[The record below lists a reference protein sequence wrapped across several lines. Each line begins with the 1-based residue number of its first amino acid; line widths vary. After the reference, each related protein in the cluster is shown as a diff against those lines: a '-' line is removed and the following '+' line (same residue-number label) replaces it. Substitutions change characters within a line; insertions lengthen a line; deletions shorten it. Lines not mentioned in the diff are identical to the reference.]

1 MTINKIPYFDPF
13 SFSPDLKKASVGFE
27 QVLNKIQEA
36 VDKVPKTA
44 SYPPYNIR
52 KVDENKYVIEIAVAG
67 FGTQDIEIEFVDGTL
82 VVKGQVNTDTKNE
95 DYLFKGIADR
105 AFTRTFSLADHV
117 VVKNADMLNGM
128 LKIWLEHIIPE
139 EKKPRKIEIKGS
151 EGKSKSE

>member
-13 SFSPDLKKASVGFE
+13 SFSPDLKKASVGFD
-27 QVLNKIQEA
+27 QVLSKLQEV
-36 VDKVPKTA
+36 VDKVPKATT
-44 SYPPYNIR
+44 YPPYNIR
-52 KVDENKYVIEIAVAG
+52 KEGENKYVIEIAVAG

-82 VVKGQVNTDTKNE
+82 VVKGQVNTDTKN
-95 DYLFKGIADR
+95 DNYLFKGIADR
-105 AFTRTFSLADHV
+105 AFTRTFTLADHV

-151 EGKSKSE
+151 EGKA